1 MAPTAGISGIYG
13 DERFKRGHYLA
24 SLTIS
29 CHAQAR
35 LLEEILQRELR
46 ERAGTREEAVL
57 AEWNNDLAKT
67 RRRAIANEW
76 TGWEDHS

>member
-1 MAPTAGISGIYG
+1 MATAGISRIYG
-13 DERFKRGHYLA
+13 NKGFKSGHHLA

-29 CHAQAR
+29 CHTHAR

-46 ERAGTREEAVL
+46 ERAGTKDEAIL
-57 AEWNNDLAKT
+57 AQWNNDLAET

-76 TGWEDHS
+76 TGWEDHA